1 MNEQGLEQPTEELRA
16 RTMTEKAKLE
26 RVRELKYRQ
35 TAALSAITKCRN
47 ELVNSM
53 TDEEN
58 LHIVKDNLDKLN
70 KLLVSYQDI
79 HLEYRESLTVESEIE
94 KAIKVFEER
103 QDSVLTFRGTVA
115 NWIKQADYA
124 LTENLETA
132 TQLSGHSNSSRPNS
146 SRSRRSMQS
155 SISRLNRTM
164 RSSISARAREKVK
177 IAELE
182 IEKSLLK
189 RKQEIEL
196 QKDQLRL
203 ESELVKARAKEKIFA
218 EDQDVKTN
226 TGTPNSFMKELDEM
240 LQQPPPAGCDGV
252 PVQSALNHEASPFIP
267 RQEKIDS
274 AEEKHQSHMITTD
287 SLFAALSLPQPE
299 VKKFSGDLTTFK
311 SFMTAFDARVATYA
325 SSNADKLYFL
335 DQHLEGEPKEIISGC
350 FHLDQE
356 TGYFT
361 ARSLL
366 DKEYGD
372 PYKVSMVYLSKIHDW
387 PNVKQDDCVGLKKLS
402 LFLTNCFHAMKC
414 LSDLNVL
421 NHPQNLLSIVK
432 KLPVYLQNK
441 WREHVGK
448 MRQTQQKLMQFRT

>member
-16 RTMTEKAKLE
+16 KTMTEKAKLE

-132 TQLSGHSNSSRPNS
+132 TQLSGHSKSSRPNS

-155 SISRLNRTM
+155 SISRSNRTM

-203 ESELVKARAKEKIFA
+203 ESKLAKARAKEKIFA

-226 TGTPNSFMKELDEM
+226 TGTP
-240 LQQPPPAGCDGV
+240 
-252 PVQSALNHEASPFIP
+252 
-267 RQEKIDS
+267 
-274 AEEKHQSHMITTD
+274 
-287 SLFAALSLPQPE
+287 
-299 VKKFSGDLTTFK
+299 
-311 SFMTAFDARVATYA
+311 
-325 SSNADKLYFL
+325 
-335 DQHLEGEPKEIISGC
+335 
-350 FHLDQE
+350 
-356 TGYFT
+356 
-361 ARSLL
+361 
-366 DKEYGD
+366 
-372 PYKVSMVYLSKIHDW
+372 IH
-387 PNVKQDDCVGLKKLS
+387 S
-402 LFLTNCFHAMKC
+402 
-414 LSDLNVL
+414 
-421 NHPQNLLSIVK
+421 
-432 KLPVYLQNK
+432 
-441 WREHVGK
+441 
-448 MRQTQQKLMQFRT
+448 